1 MARLPRIDMAGV
13 PMHVIQ
19 RGNNRTACFFA
30 EADYEYFLEFLSKAA
45 KKCACAVHAYVLM
58 TNHVHLLLTPSE
70 VGAVAKLMQSLGRN
84 YVKYVNAAYKRT
96 GTLWEGR
103 YKSSLIDS
111 ERYLLACY
119 RYIERNPVRAG
130 MVKQAGDYRWS
141 SYRVHA
147 LGLPSDLI
155 VDHPV
160 YTALGKDEKERAE
173 AYRRLVENH
182 IESAEDIQH
191 IRTETNRGGVVG
203 SDQFKD
209 EIESVLGRR
218 VRPGQSGRPNK
229 KQELTRVK

>member
-1 MARLPRIDMAGV
+1 MARLPRIDIAGV
-13 PMHVIQ
+13 PTHVIQ

-30 EADYEYFLEFLSKAA
+30 EADYGYYLEFLSKAA

-58 TNHVHLLLTPSE
+58 TNHVHLLLTPSD
-70 VGAVAKLMQSLGRN
+70 VGAVANVMQSLGRN

-119 RYIERNPVRAG
+119 RYIEQNPVRAG
-130 MVKQAGDYRWS
+130 MVKQADDYRWS
-141 SYRVHA
+141 SYRVHVQ
-147 LGLPSDLI
+147 GLPSDLI

-160 YTALGKDEKERAE
+160 YTALGKDGKERAE

-182 IESAEDIQH
+182 TESADDIQH
-191 IRTETNRGGVVG
+191 IRSETNRGGVAG
-203 SDQFKD
+203 SDRFKD
-209 EIESVLGRR
+209 EIESALSRR

-229 KQELTRVK
+229 KQEK